1 MYSQPLF
8 LLSIALSV
16 MSSIALFP
24 KLKGLFNR
32 SINLSN
38 TRSLSSTKYPIY
50 CDESV
55 MSKKAHG
62 TSEKP
67 VMKDLKW
74 GCDWNVADRICNFN
88 RHYAEYAGYWESTNF
103 LDEVCVFT
111 LAYFL
116 NLYTHP
122 I

>member
-1 MYSQPLF
+1 MYSNALF
-8 LLSIALSV
+8 LLSIALFA

-24 KLKGLFNR
+24 SLKGLFNR
-32 SINLSN
+32 SVGLSN
-38 TRSLSSTKYPIY
+38 TRGISATKYPIY

-103 LDEVCVFT
+103 LDEVCSC
-111 LAYFL
+111 Y
-116 NLYTHP
+116 Y
-122 I
+122 